1 MQKASEMKV
10 ENLDHLGLIAGLI
23 DEIGIVPKINELVGE
38 QPGEIVS
45 PGLVVKAMIINGL
58 GMVSAPLYLFS
69 KFFEGKAVE
78 HLLGTGIQA
87 SHLNDDRLGR
97 VLDKLYLAGITEIF
111 TTIALSAAQKFE
123 INTDTSHLDSSSFH
137 LHGKYE
143 QELPSV
149 SFSSTETDSNQL
161 ENSSINHQTSP
172 IPIQITYGYS
182 RDHRPDLKQFILDL
196 ICSGDGDVPL
206 FLRVASGNESDNSIF
221 ASICQDFK
229 KQLNLDSLMVAD
241 SALYTAPNL
250 EMLTNLRWLTRV
262 PLSLK
267 QAQQMVSQLNESE
280 FHDSSVT
287 GYRWSEH
294 KSNYG
299 GIEQRWLV
307 VESSLRRDADQRKLE
322 KNLKKAEVEAQKKLR
337 ELSNIEFACSADASA
352 AASRLSKQ
360 LKYHNLTQI
369 SSREATAKPATNSTI
384 SHDNSSSSSTFKVE
398 AKLELD
404 ASVIAK
410 ETKASGRFIL
420 ATNVL
425 DSEQLNP
432 DEMIVK
438 YKEQQSAERGFG
450 FLKDPLFFTDSVF
463 LKSPERIEGLT
474 LVMGLC
480 LLVYTLGQRLLR
492 QNLQLTNKTVKNQ
505 LGKGTNRPTL
515 RWMFQSFQSIHA
527 VCIQGIQQVSNLTS
541 ERLAIL
547 NLFPV
552 TCRSYY
558 LLL

>member
-1 MQKASEMKV
+1 
-10 ENLDHLGLIAGLI
+10 
-23 DEIGIVPKINELVGE
+23 
-38 QPGEIVS
+38 
-45 PGLVVKAMIINGL
+45 
-58 GMVSAPLYLFS
+58 MV
-69 KFFEGKAVE
+69 
-78 HLLGTGIQA
+78 
-87 SHLNDDRLGR
+87 
-97 VLDKLYLAGITEIF
+97 
-111 TTIALSAAQKFE
+111 
-123 INTDTSHLDSSSFH
+123 
-137 LHGKYE
+137 
-143 QELPSV
+143 
-149 SFSSTETDSNQL
+149 
-161 ENSSINHQTSP
+161 
-172 IPIQITYGYS
+172 
-182 RDHRPDLKQFILDL
+182 
-196 ICSGDGDVPL
+196 
-206 FLRVASGNESDNSIF
+206 
-221 ASICQDFK
+221 
-229 KQLNLDSLMVAD
+229 
-241 SALYTAPNL
+241 
-250 EMLTNLRWLTRV
+250 TRV

-267 QAQQMVSQLNESE
+267 QAQQLVSQLNESE
-280 FHDSSVT
+280 FHESSVT

-299 GIEQRWLV
+299 GISQRWLV
-307 VESSLRRDADQRKLE
+307 VESSLRRDADRRKLD
-322 KNLKKAEVEAQKKLR
+322 KNLKKAEIDSQKKLR

-360 LKYHNLTQI
+360 LKYHDLTQI
-369 SSREATAKPATNSTI
+369 TSRQTTAKPTTNSTI
-384 SHDNSSSSSTFKVE
+384 SHDKSSSNLIFKVE

-404 ASVIAK
+404 ASEIARI
-410 ETKASGRFIL
+410 TKASGRFIL

-425 DSEQLNP
+425 DVSQLSP

-463 LKSPERIEGLT
+463 LKSPERIEALT

-515 RWMFQSFQSIHA
+515 RWIFQIFQSIHA
-527 VCIQGIQQVSNLTS
+527 VYIQGIQQVSNLTS

-558 LLL
+558 FLL